1 MSDQNPTPK
10 TDAQVQVSV
19 SPLRSI
25 IGAVISGGMAFAM
38 YSLMIAIATNFAT
51 KPVHSL
57 NPLVIK
63 ITSAVRTLVVG
74 VVALGSGIFGIVA
87 IGLLALTLQLL
98 IQQLT
103 KPKSSES

>member
-1 MSDQNPTPK
+1 MSDQNLTPK
-10 TDAQVQVSV
+10 TDSQVQVTA

-25 IGAVISGGMAFAM
+25 IGAVISGAMAFGL
-38 YSLMIAIATNFAT
+38 YSLMISIATSFAT

-74 VVALGSGIFGIVA
+74 VVALGSAIFGIVA

-103 KPKSSES
+103 KPKISES